1 MAKTKNPRAR
11 QRLLCAVCLSFLGSV
26 VPPVGAQSE
35 DESLAKIRSMAESQ
49 HEIVMLLLKK
59 KEYNRVVPEAC
70 KIFEMQWPPQQ
81 EPLLLKELLYF
92 TDQFLHEGKA
102 DLGLKLLELN
112 LGAFK
117 TRASLVAIW
126 KEKGYL
132 YKKMDQLDK
141 ALEAFREA
149 QRVEQESP

>member
-1 MAKTKNPRAR
+1 MAKTNKPKAR
-11 QRLLCAVCLSFLGSV
+11 QRLLFAVCLCLLGSA

-35 DESLAKIRSMAESQ
+35 EESLAKIRSMAESQ

-59 KEYNRVVPEAC
+59 KEYDKAVPEAC

-112 LGAFK
+112 SGAFE
-117 TRASLVAIW
+117 TPASLIAIW

-132 YKKMDQLDK
+132 YKKMDQMDK

-149 QRVEQESP
+149 QRIEQESP